1 MKPTTTFTFFSLLAL
16 FTLVAGVGHAAYAPY
31 TEDSANTS
39 TLTMNYDNLRVIPE
53 PSSFGLLLLGGVT
66 LLGRRRGR
74 RK

>member
-1 MKPTTTFTFFSLLAL
+1 
-16 FTLVAGVGHAAYAPY
+16 
-31 TEDSANTS
+31 
-39 TLTMNYDNLRVIPE
+39 MNYDNLRVIPE